1 MDDVSAGAFQRLK
14 LCRIDMNAMRKRD
27 VLSGQTKRIEIGD
40 VAHSSLALDQIAL
53 GLVFRSMAVNH
64 HAELACQPRNL
75 TQQVAGAANCEARC
89 KAIPNAP
96 ICSAMPGFQQIERFS
111 N

>member
-14 LCRIDMNAMRKRD
+14 LCRIDMNAMSKRD

-64 HAELACQPRNL
+64 HPAVACEPRNL
-75 TQQVAGAANCEARC
+75 SQQVEGATNCETWS

-96 ICSAMPGFQQIERFS
+96 ICSTMPGFQQIE
-111 N
+111 